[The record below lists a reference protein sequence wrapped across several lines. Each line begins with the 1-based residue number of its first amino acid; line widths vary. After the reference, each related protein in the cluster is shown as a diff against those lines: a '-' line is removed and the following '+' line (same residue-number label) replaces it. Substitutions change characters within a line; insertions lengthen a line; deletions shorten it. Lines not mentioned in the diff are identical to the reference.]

1 MRLGRGSKA
10 EVADEVRT
18 LASRTQDSTTEIQ
31 LIIEL
36 LPSGTSRSVEAMH
49 QGVAMAKQGVEKTS
63 LVNSTFSEVANNV
76 GDIVGATL
84 QISTAV
90 NQQEAMVKEMA
101 ENTDNIAQGADQV
114 MQSAKDAASAGGVY
128 FNWRITFLSN

>member
-1 MRLGRGSKA
+1 
-10 EVADEVRT
+10 
-18 LASRTQDSTTEIQ
+18 
-31 LIIEL
+31 
-36 LPSGTSRSVEAMH
+36 MH

-114 MQSAKDAASAGGVY
+114 MQSAKDAASAGG
-128 FNWRITFLSN
+128 RLLQLADHLSQQLAQFKLHR